1 MAYTLRGLAARGSR
15 PWSEDPRFLPWLT
28 ASGECRGWDGASC
41 VPNQWRNTTVDPF
54 SVSTAYDRYA
64 IPDGVD
70 QYLLGMLAGQPERLR
85 AIESAMDPAIVA
97 AWPNQQWRTPEVIP
111 TDPTAPIESIR
122 NPDNPTRL
130 VLQANNQIDVDR
142 VMDNLPILL
151 NQVDPTTAANIAS
164 QAHAAAV
171 TVSQNISTG
180 VHTPLVVADA
190 PQNTTTPQPATTT
203 GIITRDPSTL
213 PPGSSAV
220 TTTTTTA
227 ATTTTPAAAAAAES
241 IIPGVPNMAL
251 YAAAGALALLFLK
264 R

>member
-1 MAYTLRGLAARGSR
+1 MAYNLRGLSARGTR
-15 PWSEDPRFLPWLT
+15 PWPEDPRFLPWLT
-28 ASGECRGWDGASC
+28 GTGECRGWEGASC
-41 VPNQWRNTTVDPF
+41 VPHQWRNTVVDPY

-70 QYLLGMLAGQPERLR
+70 QFLLGILANQPERLR
-85 AIESAMDPAIVA
+85 ALESVMDPAVVA
-97 AWPNQQWRTPEVIP
+97 AWPNQTWRTPEVIP

-130 VLQANNQIDVDR
+130 VLQASNQIDVDR

-171 TVSQNISTG
+171 TVSQNIASG
-180 VHTPLVVADA
+180 VHAPLVVADA
-190 PQNTTTPQPATTT
+190 PEDTTTPGPATTT
-203 GIITRDPSTL
+203 GVNNNIIP
-213 PPGSSAV
+213 AAA
-220 TTTTTTA
+220 TTTTATTTA
-227 ATTTTPAAAAAAES
+227 ATTNATTPVAGES

-251 YAAAGALALLFLK
+251 YAAAGALALMMLK